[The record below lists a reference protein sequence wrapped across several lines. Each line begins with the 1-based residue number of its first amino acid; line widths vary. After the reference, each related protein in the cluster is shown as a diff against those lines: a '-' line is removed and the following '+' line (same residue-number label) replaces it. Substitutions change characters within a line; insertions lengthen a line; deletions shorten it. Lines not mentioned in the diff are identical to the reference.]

1 MNNTTAEEPGI
12 CEVGGSGLWLPLGGD
27 AEAMWPS
34 ELKIF
39 LYLLGLIYCF
49 LGVAIIAD
57 VFMSAIEKVTSVKK
71 QVMSKELEKKVTV
84 KVWNDTVANL
94 TLMALGSSA
103 PEILLSVIE
112 LVGANFYSGSL
123 GASTI
128 VGSAAFNLLGI
139 TAVCIAALPNGEIKQ
154 IKDQKVFAIT
164 GTFSIF
170 AYLWMLV
177 ILVAFSEDMVEP
189 WEGVITFLFFPLL
202 VILSYMADI
211 GMFGSVRQPTEHIV
225 LSQVTTEQLAELMMK
240 VRQDFGGRPV
250 AVRVKAALQ
259 HELRQRRSRAVYRVA
274 AVRDMAGGK
283 KVAGINDKT
292 RAQLD
297 ASRASN
303 AGNNAQNSASNNTNS
318 NAFLTEAA
326 KSKEKA
332 SCVEFVSSRFSVLES
347 VGKAKFGISRH
358 GDLSVAVN
366 VLWKTRSGNEAKH
379 AKDGKDFKMQ
389 EGNVEFEP
397 GSSYEEV
404 EVEII
409 DDDQYEDDQEFYI
422 EINAAVC
429 ATKGVDASI
438 GEKKEA
444 TVVIVDDDL
453 PGLLS
458 FEREEIQ
465 VQESHLQQEMEITV
479 RRRMG
484 ASGEIKCRARTEDW
498 SAKAGADYG
507 KVDEELIF
515 KPGQMEAFIKVQI
528 MPKGRYES
536 TEKFRLILEDPT
548 GGAKFDSTTD
558 GGSDSCVCTVVILAD
573 TKNKPLVDKIFST
586 LSPNWDEVALGNAA
600 WIDQFVEAM
609 YCGGSKEEQKNSSWF
624 EFVLH
629 VLSLPWKLIFALVPP
644 TEYCG
649 GWLCFFIALAMIGCV
664 TIIIGDL
671 ASLLG
676 CSMQISDLQTA
687 ITLVAMGTSLPDTFA
702 SRTAALQDE
711 YADASIGNVTGSNS
725 VNVFLGI
732 GLPWM
737 IGAIY
742 WNVLG
747 PTDEWKA
754 KYPRLMTIYPD
765 GGFIVKSTGLAF
777 SVAVF
782 SCCAVVC
789 FAVLIARRA
798 FLGGELGG
806 PKPMQYVS
814 GGVLACLWALYIGL
828 SIWNDSQNN

>member
-1 MNNTTAEEPGI
+1 MANVTIEPKI
-12 CEVGGSGLWLPLGGD
+12 CEPGGSGLWLPLGGD
-27 AEAMWPS
+27 AEAEWPQG
-34 ELKIF
+34 LKIC

-71 QVMSKELEKKVTV
+71 QVMDKDLQKKVTV

-139 TAVCIAALPNGEIKQ
+139 TAVCIAALPDGEIKQ

-164 GTFSIF
+164 GTFSVF

-177 ILVAFSEDMVEP
+177 ILVAFTQDMVEP
-189 WEGVITFLFFPLL
+189 WEGVLTFLFFPLL

-211 GMFGSVRQPTEHIV
+211 GMFGKVRKPTEHLV
-225 LSQVTTEQLAELMMK
+225 LSQATPEQLAELMMK
-240 VRQDFGGRPV
+240 IRQDFGENLSEEQ
-250 AVRVKAALQ
+250 VKAALQ

-283 KVAGINDKT
+283 KVVGINDKS
-292 RAQLD
+292 RQQLD
-297 ASRASN
+297 ANRA
-303 AGNNAQNSASNNTNS
+303 TNS
-318 NAFLTEAA
+318 VAVKEAATTNAFTNEVA
-326 KSKEKA
+326 KQNAKMSY
-332 SCVEFVSSRFSVLES
+332 VEFVSSRFSVLES
-347 VGKAKFGISRH
+347 VGKAKFGMRRY
-358 GDLSVAVN
+358 GDPSVPVN
-366 VLWKTRSGNEAKH
+366 VLWKTRSGSDPKCAK
-379 AKDGKDFKMQ
+379 AGKDFHMQ

-397 GSSYEEV
+397 GQMYEEV

-422 EINAAVC
+422 EITSAVTSNPEINAFV
-429 ATKGVDASI
+429 

-458 FEREEIQ
+458 FEKEEVS
-465 VQESHLQQEMEITV
+465 VQESPSKQELEICV

-484 ASGEIKCRARTEDW
+484 ASGEIACKVRTEDW
-498 SAKAGADYG
+498 SAKAGHDYG
-507 KVDEELIF
+507 KLDEELRF
-515 KPGQMEAFIKVQI
+515 KPGQMEAFVKVDI

-536 TEKFRLILEDPT
+536 TEKFRIILEEPT

-558 GGSDSCVCTVVILAD
+558 GGAESCVLTVVILAD
-573 TKNKPLVDKIFST
+573 IKNKPLVDQFVSK

-600 WIDQFVEAM
+600 WIDQFMEAL
-609 YCGGSKEEQKNSSWF
+609 YCGGSAEEQKSSGWF

-676 CSMQISDLQTA
+676 CSMQITDLQTA

-702 SRTAALQDE
+702 SRTAALQDQ

-742 WNVLG
+742 WDLLG
-747 PTDEWKA
+747 ATDEWKA
-754 KYPRLMTIYPD
+754 KYPDMLSMYPE
-765 GGFIVKSTGLAF
+765 GGFIVRSTGLAF

-782 SCCAVVC
+782 SCCAIVC
-789 FAVLIARRA
+789 FAVLIARRRL
-798 FLGGELGG
+798 LGGELGG
-806 PKPMQYVS
+806 PKSLQYVS

-828 SIWNDSQNN
+828 SIWNDSQN

>member
-1 MNNTTAEEPGI
+1 MANVTDEPKI
-12 CEVGGSGLWLPLGGD
+12 CEKGGSGLWLPLGGD
-27 AEAMWPS
+27 AEAEWPS
-34 ELKIF
+34 ELKIV

-71 QVMSKELEKKVTV
+71 QVMDKETQKKVTV

-103 PEILLSVIE
+103 PEILLSIIE
-112 LVGANFYSGSL
+112 LVGADFYSGSL

-139 TAVCIAALPNGEIKQ
+139 TAVCIAALPDGELKR

-177 ILVAFSEDMVEP
+177 ILVAFSEEMVEP
-189 WEGVITFLFFPLL
+189 WEGVLTFLFFPLF
-202 VILSYMADI
+202 VALSYMADI
-211 GMFGSVRQPTEHIV
+211 GMFGSVRKPTEHLV
-225 LSQVTTEQLAELMMK
+225 LSQATPEQLAELMMK
-240 VRQDFGGRPV
+240 VRQDFGENLNEEQ
-250 AVRVKAALQ
+250 VKAALQ

-283 KVAGINDKT
+283 KVMGINDKN
-292 RAQLD
+292 RAVLE
-297 ASRASN
+297 AN
-303 AGNNAQNSASNNTNS
+303 KITNS
-318 NAFLTEAA
+318 LALKEAACTNAFTNEVA
-326 KSKEKA
+326 KQNAKMSH
-332 SCVEFVSSRFSVLES
+332 VEFVSSRFSVLES
-347 VGKAKFGISRH
+347 VGKARFGMRRY
-358 GDLSVAVN
+358 GDPSVPVN
-366 VLWKTRSGNEAKH
+366 VLWKTKSGNEAGC
-379 AKDGKDFKMQ
+379 AKAGKDFHMQ

-397 GSSYEEV
+397 GTMYQEV

-422 EINAAVC
+422 EITSAVSSHPEIS
-429 ATKGVDASI
+429 ASV

-444 TVVIVDDDL
+444 TV
-453 PGLLS
+453 
-458 FEREEIQ
+458 
-465 VQESHLQQEMEITV
+465 ESTQKQMMEICV

-484 ASGEIKCRARTEDW
+484 ASGEISCKVRTEDW
-498 SAKAGADYG
+498 SAKAGHDYT
-507 KVDEELIF
+507 KLEEELRF
-515 KPGQMEAFIKVQI
+515 TPGQMEAFAKVEI

-536 TEKFRLILEDPT
+536 TEKFRIILEEPA
-548 GGAKFDSTTD
+548 GGAKFDVTTD
-558 GGSDSCVCTVVILAD
+558 GGAESCVCTVVILAD

-586 LSPNWDEVALGNAA
+586 LSPNWDEVLLGNAA
-600 WIDQFVEAM
+600 WMDQLKEAV
-609 YCGGSKEEQKNSSWF
+609 YCGGSAEEQSNSTWF

-742 WNVLG
+742 WQVIG
-747 PTDEWKA
+747 PTDAWKA
-754 KYPRLMTIYPD
+754 KYPDLLSVYPD
-765 GGFIVKSTGLAF
+765 GGFIVRSTGLAF

-789 FAVLIARRA
+789 FAILIARRQ

-806 PKPMQYVS
+806 PKTLQYVS
-814 GGVLACLWALYIGL
+814 GGVLGCLWALYIGL
-828 SIWNDSQNN
+828 SIWNDSQGS

>member
-1 MNNTTAEEPGI
+1 MANVTDEPKI
-12 CEVGGSGLWLPLGGD
+12 CEKGGSGLWLPLGGD
-27 AEAMWPS
+27 AEAEWPS
-34 ELKIF
+34 ELKIV

-71 QVMSKELEKKVTV
+71 QVMDKETQKKVTV

-103 PEILLSVIE
+103 PEILLSIIE
-112 LVGANFYSGSL
+112 LVGADFYSGSL

-139 TAVCIAALPNGEIKQ
+139 TAVCIAALPDGELKR

-177 ILVAFSEDMVEP
+177 ILVAFSEEMVEP
-189 WEGVITFLFFPLL
+189 WEGVLTFLFFPLL
-202 VILSYMADI
+202 VALSYMADI
-211 GMFGSVRQPTEHIV
+211 GMFGSVRKPTQHLV
-225 LSQVTTEQLAELMMK
+225 LSQATPEQLAELMMK
-240 VRQDFGGRPV
+240 VRQDFGENLNEEQ
-250 AVRVKAALQ
+250 VKAALQ

-283 KVAGINDKT
+283 KVMGINDKN
-292 RAQLD
+292 RAVLE
-297 ASRASN
+297 AN
-303 AGNNAQNSASNNTNS
+303 KITNS
-318 NAFLTEAA
+318 LALKEAACTNAFTNEVA
-326 KSKEKA
+326 KQNAKMSH
-332 SCVEFVSSRFSVLES
+332 VEFVSSRFSVLES
-347 VGKAKFGISRH
+347 VGKARFGMRRY
-358 GDLSVAVN
+358 GDPSVPVN
-366 VLWKTRSGNEAKH
+366 VLWKTKSGNEAGC
-379 AKDGKDFKMQ
+379 AKAGKDFHMQ

-397 GSSYEEV
+397 GTMYQEV

-422 EINAAVC
+422 EITSAVSSHPEIS
-429 ATKGVDASI
+429 ASV

-458 FEREEIQ
+458 FEKEEVH
-465 VQESHLQQEMEITV
+465 VQESTQKQMMEICV

-484 ASGEIKCRARTEDW
+484 ASGEISCKVRTEDW
-498 SAKAGADYG
+498 SAKAGHDYT
-507 KVDEELIF
+507 KLEEELRF
-515 KPGQMEAFIKVQI
+515 TPGQMEAFAKVEI

-536 TEKFRLILEDPT
+536 TEKFRIILEEPA
-548 GGAKFDSTTD
+548 GGAKFDVTTD
-558 GGSDSCVCTVVILAD
+558 GGAESCVCTVVILAD

-586 LSPNWDEVALGNAA
+586 LSPNWDEVLLGNAA
-600 WIDQFVEAM
+600 WMDQLKEAV
-609 YCGGSKEEQKNSSWF
+609 YCGGSAEEQSNSTWF

-742 WNVLG
+742 WQVIG
-747 PTDEWKA
+747 PTDAWKA
-754 KYPRLMTIYPD
+754 KYPDLLSVYPD
-765 GGFIVKSTGLAF
+765 GGFIVRSTGLAF

-789 FAVLIARRA
+789 FAILIARRQ

-806 PKPMQYVS
+806 PKTLQYVS
-814 GGVLACLWALYIGL
+814 GGVLGCLWALYIGL
-828 SIWNDSQNN
+828 SIWNDSQGS

>member
-1 MNNTTAEEPGI
+1 MANVTDEPKI
-12 CEVGGSGLWLPLGGD
+12 CEKGGSGLWLPLGGD
-27 AEAMWPS
+27 AEAEWPS
-34 ELKIF
+34 ELKIV

-71 QVMSKELEKKVTV
+71 QVMDKETQKKVTV

-103 PEILLSVIE
+103 PEILLSIIE
-112 LVGANFYSGSL
+112 LVGADFYSGSL

-139 TAVCIAALPNGEIKQ
+139 TAVCIAALPDGELKR

-177 ILVAFSEDMVEP
+177 ILVAFSEEMVEP
-189 WEGVITFLFFPLL
+189 WEGVLTFLFFPLL
-202 VILSYMADI
+202 VALSYMADI
-211 GMFGSVRQPTEHIV
+211 GMFGSVRKPTEHLV
-225 LSQVTTEQLAELMMK
+225 LSQATPEQLAELMMK
-240 VRQDFGGRPV
+240 VRQDFGENLNEEQ
-250 AVRVKAALQ
+250 VKAALQ

-283 KVAGINDKT
+283 KVMGINDKN
-292 RAQLD
+292 RAVLE
-297 ASRASN
+297 AN
-303 AGNNAQNSASNNTNS
+303 KITNS
-318 NAFLTEAA
+318 LALKEAACTNAFTNEVA
-326 KSKEKA
+326 KQNAKMSH
-332 SCVEFVSSRFSVLES
+332 VEFVSSRFSVLES
-347 VGKAKFGISRH
+347 VGKARFGMRRY
-358 GDLSVAVN
+358 GDPSVPVN
-366 VLWKTRSGNEAKH
+366 VLWKTKSGNEAGC
-379 AKDGKDFKMQ
+379 AKAGKDFHMQ

-397 GSSYEEV
+397 GTMYQEV

-422 EINAAVC
+422 EITSAVSSHPEIS
-429 ATKGVDASI
+429 ASV

-444 TVVIVDDDL
+444 TV
-453 PGLLS
+453 
-458 FEREEIQ
+458 
-465 VQESHLQQEMEITV
+465 ESTQKQMMEICV

-484 ASGEIKCRARTEDW
+484 ASGEISCKVRTEDR
-498 SAKAGADYG
+498 SAKAGHDYT
-507 KVDEELIF
+507 KLEEELRF
-515 KPGQMEAFIKVQI
+515 TPGQMEAFAKVEI

-536 TEKFRLILEDPT
+536 TEKFRIILEEPA
-548 GGAKFDSTTD
+548 GGAKFDVTTD
-558 GGSDSCVCTVVILAD
+558 GGAESCVCTVVILAD

-586 LSPNWDEVALGNAA
+586 LSPNWDEVLLGNAA
-600 WIDQFVEAM
+600 WMDQLKEAV
-609 YCGGSKEEQKNSSWF
+609 YCGGSAEEQSNSTWF

-737 IGAIY
+737 IGASY
-742 WNVLG
+742 WQVIG
-747 PTDEWKA
+747 PTDAWKA
-754 KYPRLMTIYPD
+754 KYPDLLSVYPD
-765 GGFIVKSTGLAF
+765 GGFIVRSTGLAF

-789 FAVLIARRA
+789 FAILIARRQ

-806 PKPMQYVS
+806 PKTLQYVS
-814 GGVLACLWALYIGL
+814 GGVLGCLWALYIGL
-828 SIWNDSQNN
+828 SIWNDSQGS

>member
-1 MNNTTAEEPGI
+1 MANVTDEPKI
-12 CEVGGSGLWLPLGGD
+12 CEKGGSGLWLPLGGD
-27 AEAMWPS
+27 AEAEWPS
-34 ELKIF
+34 ELKIV

-71 QVMSKELEKKVTV
+71 QVMDKETQKKVTV

-103 PEILLSVIE
+103 PEILLSIIE
-112 LVGANFYSGSL
+112 LVGADFYSGSL

-139 TAVCIAALPNGEIKQ
+139 TAVCIAALPDGELKR

-177 ILVAFSEDMVEP
+177 ILVAFSEEMVEP
-189 WEGVITFLFFPLL
+189 WEGVLTFLFFPLL
-202 VILSYMADI
+202 VALSYMADI
-211 GMFGSVRQPTEHIV
+211 GMFGSVRKPTEHLV
-225 LSQVTTEQLAELMMK
+225 LSQATPEQLAELMMK
-240 VRQDFGGRPV
+240 VRQDFGENLNEEQ
-250 AVRVKAALQ
+250 VKAALQ

-283 KVAGINDKT
+283 KVMGINDKN
-292 RAQLD
+292 RAVLE
-297 ASRASN
+297 AN
-303 AGNNAQNSASNNTNS
+303 KITNS
-318 NAFLTEAA
+318 LALKEAACTNAFTNEVA
-326 KSKEKA
+326 KQNAKMSH
-332 SCVEFVSSRFSVLES
+332 VEFVSSRFSVLES
-347 VGKAKFGISRH
+347 VGKARFGMRRY
-358 GDLSVAVN
+358 GDPSVPVN
-366 VLWKTRSGNEAKH
+366 VLWKTKSGNEAGC
-379 AKDGKDFKMQ
+379 AKAGKDFHMQ

-397 GSSYEEV
+397 GTMYQEV

-422 EINAAVC
+422 EITSAVSSHPEIS
-429 ATKGVDASI
+429 ASV

-444 TVVIVDDDL
+444 TV
-453 PGLLS
+453 
-458 FEREEIQ
+458 
-465 VQESHLQQEMEITV
+465 ESTQKQMMEICV

-484 ASGEIKCRARTEDW
+484 ASGEISCKVRTEDW
-498 SAKAGADYG
+498 SAKAGHDYT
-507 KVDEELIF
+507 KLEEELRF
-515 KPGQMEAFIKVQI
+515 TPGQMEAFAKVEI

-536 TEKFRLILEDPT
+536 TEKFRIILEEPA
-548 GGAKFDSTTD
+548 GGAKFDVTTD
-558 GGSDSCVCTVVILAD
+558 GGAESCVCTVVILAD

-586 LSPNWDEVALGNAA
+586 LSPNWDEVLLGNAA
-600 WIDQFVEAM
+600 WMDQLKEAV
-609 YCGGSKEEQKNSSWF
+609 YCGGSAEEQSNSTWF

-737 IGAIY
+737 IGASY
-742 WNVLG
+742 WQVIG
-747 PTDEWKA
+747 PTDAWKA
-754 KYPRLMTIYPD
+754 KYPDLLSVYPD
-765 GGFIVKSTGLAF
+765 GGFIVRSTGLAF

-789 FAVLIARRA
+789 FAILIARRQ

-806 PKPMQYVS
+806 PKTLQYVS
-814 GGVLACLWALYIGL
+814 GGVLGCLWALYIGL
-828 SIWNDSQNN
+828 SIWNDSQGS

>member
-1 MNNTTAEEPGI
+1 MANVTDEPKI
-12 CEVGGSGLWLPLGGD
+12 CEKGGSGLWLPLGGD
-27 AEAMWPS
+27 AEAEWPS
-34 ELKIF
+34 ELKIV

-71 QVMSKELEKKVTV
+71 QVMDKETQKKVTV

-103 PEILLSVIE
+103 PEILLSIIE
-112 LVGANFYSGSL
+112 LVGADFYSGSL

-139 TAVCIAALPNGEIKQ
+139 TAVCIAALPDGELKR

-177 ILVAFSEDMVEP
+177 ILVAFSEEMVEP
-189 WEGVITFLFFPLL
+189 WEGVLTFLFFPLL
-202 VILSYMADI
+202 VALSYMADI
-211 GMFGSVRQPTEHIV
+211 GMFGSATP
-225 LSQVTTEQLAELMMK
+225 EQLAELMMK
-240 VRQDFGGRPV
+240 VRQDFGENLNEEQ
-250 AVRVKAALQ
+250 VKAALQ

-283 KVAGINDKT
+283 KVMGINDKN
-292 RAQLD
+292 RAVLE
-297 ASRASN
+297 AN
-303 AGNNAQNSASNNTNS
+303 KITNS
-318 NAFLTEAA
+318 LALKEAACTNAFTNEVA
-326 KSKEKA
+326 KQNAKMSH
-332 SCVEFVSSRFSVLES
+332 VEFVSSCFSVLES
-347 VGKAKFGISRH
+347 VGKARFGMRRY
-358 GDLSVAVN
+358 GDPSVPVN
-366 VLWKTRSGNEAKH
+366 VLWKTKSGNKAGCAK
-379 AKDGKDFKMQ
+379 AGKDFHMQ

-397 GSSYEEV
+397 GTMYQEV

-422 EINAAVC
+422 EITSAVSSHPEIS
-429 ATKGVDASI
+429 ASV

-458 FEREEIQ
+458 FEKEEVH
-465 VQESHLQQEMEITV
+465 VQESTQKQMMEICV

-484 ASGEIKCRARTEDW
+484 ASGEISCKVRTEDW
-498 SAKAGADYG
+498 SAKAGHDYT
-507 KVDEELIF
+507 KLEEELRF
-515 KPGQMEAFIKVQI
+515 TPGQMEAFAKVEI

-536 TEKFRLILEDPT
+536 TEKFRIILEEPA
-548 GGAKFDSTTD
+548 GGAKFDVTTD
-558 GGSDSCVCTVVILAD
+558 GGAESCVCTVVILAD

-586 LSPNWDEVALGNAA
+586 LSPNWDEVLLGNAA
-600 WIDQFVEAM
+600 WMDQLKEAV
-609 YCGGSKEEQKNSSWF
+609 YCGGSAEEQSNSTWF

-742 WNVLG
+742 WQVIG
-747 PTDEWKA
+747 PTDAWKA
-754 KYPRLMTIYPD
+754 KYPDLLSVYPD
-765 GGFIVKSTGLAF
+765 GGFIVRSTGLAF

-789 FAVLIARRA
+789 FAILIARRQ

-806 PKPMQYVS
+806 PKTLQYVS
-814 GGVLACLWALYIGL
+814 GGVLGCLWALYIGL
-828 SIWNDSQNN
+828 SIWNDSQGS

>member
-1 MNNTTAEEPGI
+1 MANVTDEPKI
-12 CEVGGSGLWLPLGGD
+12 CEKGGSGLWLPLGGD
-27 AEAMWPS
+27 AEAEWPS
-34 ELKIF
+34 ELKIV

-71 QVMSKELEKKVTV
+71 QVMDKETQKKVTV

-103 PEILLSVIE
+103 PEILLSIIE
-112 LVGANFYSGSL
+112 LVGADFYSGSL

-139 TAVCIAALPNGEIKQ
+139 TAVCIAALPDGELKR

-177 ILVAFSEDMVEP
+177 ILVAFSEEMVEP
-189 WEGVITFLFFPLL
+189 WEGVLTFLFFPLF
-202 VILSYMADI
+202 VALSYMADI
-211 GMFGSVRQPTEHIV
+211 GMFGSVRKPTEHLV
-225 LSQVTTEQLAELMMK
+225 LSQATPEQLAELMMK
-240 VRQDFGGRPV
+240 VRQDFGENLNEEQ
-250 AVRVKAALQ
+250 VKAALQ

-283 KVAGINDKT
+283 KVMGINDKN
-292 RAQLD
+292 RAVLE
-297 ASRASN
+297 AN
-303 AGNNAQNSASNNTNS
+303 KITNS
-318 NAFLTEAA
+318 LALKEAACTNAFTNEVA
-326 KSKEKA
+326 KQNAKMSH
-332 SCVEFVSSRFSVLES
+332 VEFVSSRFSVLES
-347 VGKAKFGISRH
+347 VGKARFGMRRY
-358 GDLSVAVN
+358 GDPSVPVN
-366 VLWKTRSGNEAKH
+366 VLWKTKSGNEAGC
-379 AKDGKDFKMQ
+379 AKAGKDFHMQ

-397 GSSYEEV
+397 GTMYQEV

-422 EINAAVC
+422 EITSAVSSHPEIS
-429 ATKGVDASI
+429 ASV

-444 TVVIVDDDL
+444 TV
-453 PGLLS
+453 
-458 FEREEIQ
+458 
-465 VQESHLQQEMEITV
+465 ESTQKQMMEICV

-484 ASGEIKCRARTEDW
+484 ASGEISCKVRTEDR
-498 SAKAGADYG
+498 SAKAGHDYT
-507 KVDEELIF
+507 KLEEELRF
-515 KPGQMEAFIKVQI
+515 TPGQMEAFAKVEI

-536 TEKFRLILEDPT
+536 TEKFRIILEEPA
-548 GGAKFDSTTD
+548 GGAKFDVTTD
-558 GGSDSCVCTVVILAD
+558 GGAESCVCTVVILAD

-586 LSPNWDEVALGNAA
+586 LSPNWDEVLLGNAA
-600 WIDQFVEAM
+600 WMDQLKEAV
-609 YCGGSKEEQKNSSWF
+609 YCGGSAEEQSNSTWF

-737 IGAIY
+737 IGASY
-742 WNVLG
+742 WQVIG
-747 PTDEWKA
+747 PTDAWKA
-754 KYPRLMTIYPD
+754 KYPDLLSVYPD
-765 GGFIVKSTGLAF
+765 GGFIVRSTGLAF

-789 FAVLIARRA
+789 FAILIARRQ

-806 PKPMQYVS
+806 PKTLQYVS
-814 GGVLACLWALYIGL
+814 GGVLGCLWALYIGL
-828 SIWNDSQNN
+828 SIWNDSQGS

>member
-1 MNNTTAEEPGI
+1 MANVTDEPKI
-12 CEVGGSGLWLPLGGD
+12 CEKGGSGLWLPLGGD
-27 AEAMWPS
+27 AEAEWPS
-34 ELKIF
+34 ELKIV

-71 QVMSKELEKKVTV
+71 QVMDKETQKKVTV

-103 PEILLSVIE
+103 PEILLSIIE
-112 LVGANFYSGSL
+112 LVGADFYSGSL

-139 TAVCIAALPNGEIKQ
+139 TAVCIAALPDGELKR

-177 ILVAFSEDMVEP
+177 ILVAFSEEMVEP
-189 WEGVITFLFFPLL
+189 WEGVLTFLFFPLF
-202 VILSYMADI
+202 VALSYMADI
-211 GMFGSVRQPTEHIV
+211 GMFGSVRKPTEHLV
-225 LSQVTTEQLAELMMK
+225 LSQATPEQLAELMMK
-240 VRQDFGGRPV
+240 VRQDFGENLNEEQ
-250 AVRVKAALQ
+250 VKAALQ

-283 KVAGINDKT
+283 KVMGINDKN
-292 RAQLD
+292 RAVLE
-297 ASRASN
+297 AN
-303 AGNNAQNSASNNTNS
+303 KITNS
-318 NAFLTEAA
+318 LALKEAACTNAFTNEVA
-326 KSKEKA
+326 KQNAKMSH
-332 SCVEFVSSRFSVLES
+332 VEFVSSRFSVLES
-347 VGKAKFGISRH
+347 VGKARFGMRRY
-358 GDLSVAVN
+358 GDPSVPVN
-366 VLWKTRSGNEAKH
+366 VLWKTKSGNEAGC
-379 AKDGKDFKMQ
+379 AKAGKDFHMQ

-397 GSSYEEV
+397 GTMYQEV

-422 EINAAVC
+422 EITSAVSSHPEIS
-429 ATKGVDASI
+429 ASV

-444 TVVIVDDDL
+444 TV
-453 PGLLS
+453 
-458 FEREEIQ
+458 
-465 VQESHLQQEMEITV
+465 ESTQKQMMEICV

-484 ASGEIKCRARTEDW
+484 ASGEISCKVRTEDR
-498 SAKAGADYG
+498 SAKAGHDYT
-507 KVDEELIF
+507 KLEEELRF
-515 KPGQMEAFIKVQI
+515 TPGQMEAFAKVEI

-536 TEKFRLILEDPT
+536 TEKFRIILEEPA
-548 GGAKFDSTTD
+548 GGAKFDVTTD
-558 GGSDSCVCTVVILAD
+558 GGAESCVCTVVILAD

-586 LSPNWDEVALGNAA
+586 LSPNWDEVLLGNAA
-600 WIDQFVEAM
+600 WMDQLKEAV
-609 YCGGSKEEQKNSSWF
+609 YCGGSAEEQSNSTWF

-742 WNVLG
+742 WQVIG
-747 PTDEWKA
+747 PTDAWKA
-754 KYPRLMTIYPD
+754 KYPDLLSVYPD
-765 GGFIVKSTGLAF
+765 GGFIVRSTGLAF

-789 FAVLIARRA
+789 FAILIARRQ

-806 PKPMQYVS
+806 PKTLQYVS
-814 GGVLACLWALYIGL
+814 GGVLGCLWALYIGL
-828 SIWNDSQNN
+828 SIWNDSQGS

>member
-1 MNNTTAEEPGI
+1 MDKD
-12 CEVGGSGLWLPLGGD
+12 L
-27 AEAMWPS
+27 
-34 ELKIF
+34 
-39 LYLLGLIYCF
+39 
-49 LGVAIIAD
+49 
-57 VFMSAIEKVTSVKK
+57 
-71 QVMSKELEKKVTV
+71 QKKVTV

-139 TAVCIAALPNGEIKQ
+139 TAVCIAALPDGEIKQ

-164 GTFSIF
+164 GTFSVF

-177 ILVAFSEDMVEP
+177 ILVAFTEDMVEP
-189 WEGVITFLFFPLL
+189 WEGVLTFLFFPLL

-211 GMFGSVRQPTEHIV
+211 GMFGKVRKPSEHLV
-225 LSQVTTEQLAELMMK
+225 LSQATPEQLAELMMK
-240 VRQDFGGRPV
+240 IRQDFGEDLSEEQ
-250 AVRVKAALQ
+250 VKAALQ

-283 KVAGINDKT
+283 KVVGINDKS

-297 ASRASN
+297 ANRA
-303 AGNNAQNSASNNTNS
+303 TNS
-318 NAFLTEAA
+318 VASKEATVTNAFTNEVA
-326 KSKEKA
+326 KQNAKMSY
-332 SCVEFVSSRFSVLES
+332 VEFVSSRFSVLES
-347 VGKAKFGISRH
+347 VGKAKFGMRRY
-358 GDLSVAVN
+358 GDPSVPVN
-366 VLWKTRSGNEAKH
+366 VLWKTRSGSDPKCAK
-379 AKDGKDFKMQ
+379 AGKDFHMQ
-389 EGNVEFEP
+389 EGNVEFVP
-397 GSSYEEV
+397 GQMYEEV

-422 EINAAVC
+422 EITSAVTSNPEINALV
-429 ATKGVDASI
+429 

-458 FEREEIQ
+458 FVHEEVS
-465 VQESHLQQEMEITV
+465 VQESPSKQELEICV
-479 RRRMG
+479 RRKMG
-484 ASGEIKCRARTEDW
+484 ASGEIACKVRTEDW
-498 SAKAGADYG
+498 SAKAGHDYG
-507 KVDEELIF
+507 KLDEDLRF
-515 KPGQMEAFIKVQI
+515 KPGQMEAFVKVDI

-536 TEKFRLILEDPT
+536 TEKFRIILEEPT

-558 GGSDSCVCTVVILAD
+558 GGAESCVCTVVILAD
-573 TKNKPLVDKIFST
+573 IKNKPLVDQFVSK

-600 WIDQFVEAM
+600 WIDQFIEAL
-609 YCGGSKEEQKNSSWF
+609 YCGGSAEEQRSSGWF

-676 CSMQISDLQTA
+676 CAMQITDLQTA

-732 GLPWM
+732 GLPPGSS
-737 IGAIY
+737 ILKGFRTPQG
-742 WNVLG
+742 L
-747 PTDEWKA
+747 PTDVH
-754 KYPRLMTIYPD
+754 L
-765 GGFIVKSTGLAF
+765 
-777 SVAVF
+777 
-782 SCCAVVC
+782 
-789 FAVLIARRA
+789 
-798 FLGGELGG
+798 
-806 PKPMQYVS
+806 KPE
-814 GGVLACLWALYIGL
+814 
-828 SIWNDSQNN
+828 

>member
-1 MNNTTAEEPGI
+1 MANVTDEPKI
-12 CEVGGSGLWLPLGGD
+12 CEKGGSGLWLPLGGD
-27 AEAMWPS
+27 AEAEWPS
-34 ELKIF
+34 ELKIV

-71 QVMSKELEKKVTV
+71 QVMDKETQKKVTV

-103 PEILLSVIE
+103 PEILLSIIE
-112 LVGANFYSGSL
+112 LVGADFYSGSL

-139 TAVCIAALPNGEIKQ
+139 TAVCIAALPDGELKR

-177 ILVAFSEDMVEP
+177 ILVAFSEEMVEP
-189 WEGVITFLFFPLL
+189 WEGVLTFLFFPLF
-202 VILSYMADI
+202 VALSYMADI
-211 GMFGSVRQPTEHIV
+211 GMFGSVRKPTEHLV
-225 LSQVTTEQLAELMMK
+225 LSQATPEQLAELMMK
-240 VRQDFGGRPV
+240 VRQDFGENLNEEQ
-250 AVRVKAALQ
+250 VKAALQ

-283 KVAGINDKT
+283 KVMGINDKN
-292 RAQLD
+292 RAVLE
-297 ASRASN
+297 AN
-303 AGNNAQNSASNNTNS
+303 KITNS
-318 NAFLTEAA
+318 LALKEAACTNAFTNEVA
-326 KSKEKA
+326 KQNAKMSH
-332 SCVEFVSSRFSVLES
+332 VEFVSSRFSVLES
-347 VGKAKFGISRH
+347 VGKARFGMRRY
-358 GDLSVAVN
+358 GDPSVPVN
-366 VLWKTRSGNEAKH
+366 VLWKTKSGNEAGC
-379 AKDGKDFKMQ
+379 AKAGKDFHMQ

-397 GSSYEEV
+397 GTMYQEV

-422 EINAAVC
+422 EITSAVSSHPEIS
-429 ATKGVDASI
+429 ASV

-444 TVVIVDDDL
+444 TV
-453 PGLLS
+453 
-458 FEREEIQ
+458 
-465 VQESHLQQEMEITV
+465 ESTQKQMMEICV

-484 ASGEIKCRARTEDW
+484 ASGEISCKVRTEDW
-498 SAKAGADYG
+498 SAKAGHDYT
-507 KVDEELIF
+507 KLEEELRF
-515 KPGQMEAFIKVQI
+515 TPGQMEAFAKVEI

-536 TEKFRLILEDPT
+536 TEKFRIILEEPA
-548 GGAKFDSTTD
+548 GGAKFDVTTD
-558 GGSDSCVCTVVILAD
+558 GGAESCVCTVVILAD

-586 LSPNWDEVALGNAA
+586 LSPNWDEVLLGNAA
-600 WIDQFVEAM
+600 WMDQLKEAV
-609 YCGGSKEEQKNSSWF
+609 YCGGSAEEQSNSTWF

-737 IGAIY
+737 IGASY
-742 WNVLG
+742 WQVIG
-747 PTDEWKA
+747 PTDAWKA
-754 KYPRLMTIYPD
+754 KYPDLLSVYPD
-765 GGFIVKSTGLAF
+765 GGFIVRSTGLAF

-789 FAVLIARRA
+789 FAILIARRQ

-806 PKPMQYVS
+806 PKTLQYVS
-814 GGVLACLWALYIGL
+814 GGVLGCLWALYIGL
-828 SIWNDSQNN
+828 SIWNDSQGS

>member
-1 MNNTTAEEPGI
+1 MANVTDEPKI
-12 CEVGGSGLWLPLGGD
+12 CEKGGSGLWLPLGGD
-27 AEAMWPS
+27 AEAEWPS
-34 ELKIF
+34 ELKIV

-71 QVMSKELEKKVTV
+71 QVMDKETQKKVTV
-84 KVWNDTVANL
+84 KVWNETVANL

-103 PEILLSVIE
+103 PEILLSIIE
-112 LVGANFYSGSL
+112 LVGADFYSGSL

-139 TAVCIAALPNGEIKQ
+139 TAVCIAALPDGELKR

-177 ILVAFSEDMVEP
+177 ILVAFSEEMVEP
-189 WEGVITFLFFPLL
+189 WEGVLTFLFFPLL
-202 VILSYMADI
+202 VALSYMADI
-211 GMFGSVRQPTEHIV
+211 GMFGSATP
-225 LSQVTTEQLAELMMK
+225 EQLAELMMK
-240 VRQDFGGRPV
+240 VRQDFGENLNEEQ
-250 AVRVKAALQ
+250 VKAALQ

-283 KVAGINDKT
+283 KVMGINDKN
-292 RAQLD
+292 RAVLE
-297 ASRASN
+297 AN
-303 AGNNAQNSASNNTNS
+303 KITNS
-318 NAFLTEAA
+318 LALKEAACTNAFTNEVA
-326 KSKEKA
+326 KQNAKMSH
-332 SCVEFVSSRFSVLES
+332 VEFVSSRFSVLES
-347 VGKAKFGISRH
+347 VGKARFGMRRY
-358 GDLSVAVN
+358 GDPSVPVN
-366 VLWKTRSGNEAKH
+366 VLWKTKSGNEAGC
-379 AKDGKDFKMQ
+379 AKAGKDFHMQ

-397 GSSYEEV
+397 GTMYQEV

-422 EINAAVC
+422 EITSAVSSHPEIS
-429 ATKGVDASI
+429 ASV

-458 FEREEIQ
+458 FEKEEVH
-465 VQESHLQQEMEITV
+465 VQESTQKQMMEICV

-484 ASGEIKCRARTEDW
+484 ASGEISCKVRTEDW
-498 SAKAGADYG
+498 SAKAGHDYT
-507 KVDEELIF
+507 KLEEELRF
-515 KPGQMEAFIKVQI
+515 TPGQMEAFAKVEI

-536 TEKFRLILEDPT
+536 TEKFRIILEEPA
-548 GGAKFDSTTD
+548 GGAKFDVTTD
-558 GGSDSCVCTVVILAD
+558 GGAESCVCTVVILAD

-586 LSPNWDEVALGNAA
+586 LSPNWDEVLLGNAA
-600 WIDQFVEAM
+600 WMDQLKEAV
-609 YCGGSKEEQKNSSWF
+609 YCGGSAEEQSNSTWF

-742 WNVLG
+742 WQVIG
-747 PTDEWKA
+747 PTDAWKA
-754 KYPRLMTIYPD
+754 KYPDLLSVYPD
-765 GGFIVKSTGLAF
+765 GGFIVRSTGLAF

-789 FAVLIARRA
+789 FAILIARRQ

-806 PKPMQYVS
+806 PKTLQYVS
-814 GGVLACLWALYIGL
+814 GGVLGCLWALYIGL
-828 SIWNDSQNN
+828 SIWNDSQGS